1 MRWKIGVDGGRWV
14 MVVAEGK
21 LGLAFVVLSFRFNV
35 VRILILLVFARLC
48 RLLLMINETNAS
60 AKQA

>member
-14 MVVAEGK
+14 MVVAEGE

-35 VRILILLVFARLC
+35 VRILVLLVFARLC
-48 RLLLMINETNAS
+48 RSLLIINETNAS